1 MTQTAASQSRRL
13 AAVQAPVIPIVGRW
27 TAETPGTISLG
38 QGVVSY
44 QPPREAVEA
53 ARRFGDQL
61 TDHRYGPVE
70 GLPPLVAALESKL
83 ARENHITVRPGSRVL
98 VTRAATRRS

>member
-1 MTQTAASQSRRL
+1 MRKTRQGLNRQSRRL
-13 AAVQAPVIPIVGRW
+13 EAVQAPVIPIVGRW

-44 QPPREAVEA
+44 EPPAQAIEA
-53 ARRFGDQL
+53 ARRFGGTL

-70 GLPPLVAALESKL
+70 GLPQLVEAIEAKL
-83 ARENHITVRPGSRVL
+83 ARENHIDRASR
-98 VTRAATRRS
+98 TAACS